1 MVPMG
6 LFGVVLTVL
15 RARKPRVAA
24 AAGRAPSIDYLGA
37 ALLIALTVMLTLLLD
52 RRSVEAVGAE
62 RATVMALIFA
72 ATLVG
77 FLAHERRAVSPVVNL
92 APFKIP
98 RFPFSAFSLFLID

>member
-62 RATVMALIFA
+62 QAPAIIFLFSAPLGRVLAYEPRADL
-72 ATLVG
+72 
-77 FLAHERRAVSPVVNL
+77 PVEFHT
-92 APFKIP
+92 PFKILP
-98 RFPFSAFSLFLID
+98 LALCVFSVLF